1 MRKKFAELIQRHAA
15 EDESIVFLTGDLG
28 YNALESLQQS
38 MGERF
43 INAGVAEQN
52 MVGMAAG
59 MARSGYKVFC
69 YSIAP
74 FVVYRCLEQ
83 TRNDVCLHN
92 LPVFLVG
99 NGGGYG
105 YGIMGSSHHAL
116 EDIACLAPLQNMS
129 CHVPALLEDLESAID
144 TIVKEAR
151 PAYLRMGL
159 GKPAPAPLVQL
170 DAFRA
175 VHQCDEPRQTLI
187 AMGPLVNNV
196 LEAMQLSGAS
206 RKTDLFT
213 AVRFPF
219 NSIPETLIESIRKSK
234 RIILLEEHVAQGGL
248 AQQFLYHFTKLN
260 IATDRI
266 LTLHAQ
272 GYPGQLYGDQA
283 FHQKQSG
290 LDVQSIV
297 HHLSTL

>member
-1 MRKKFAELIQRHAA
+1 MRKKFAELIQQHAA
-15 EDESIVFLTGDLG
+15 KDESIVFLTGDLG

-38 MGERF
+38 MGDRF

-129 CHVPALLEDLESAID
+129 CHVPAFIEDLETSMHAI
-144 TIVKEAR
+144 VNESR
-151 PAYLRMGL
+151 PAYLRLGL
-159 GKPAPAPLVQL
+159 GKQAPSEQL
-170 DAFRA
+170 LFDAFRC
-175 VHQCDEPRQTLI
+175 VHKSTSAQHTVI

-196 LEAMQLSGAS
+196 LAAMQQHEKADPI
-206 RKTDLFT
+206 DLFT
-213 AVRFPF
+213 AIRFPF
-219 NSIPETLIESIRKSK
+219 RSIPQQLIDSIKQSK

-248 AQQFLYHFTKLN
+248 AQQFLYHFAKLN
-260 IATDRI
+260 IATDSI
-266 LTLHAQ
+266 TTLHAQ
-272 GYPGQLYGDQA
+272 GYPGQIYGDQA

-290 LDVQSIV
+290 LDTQSIAK
-297 HHLSTL
+297 LIISA